1 MKTPSATLTARK
13 RSNTFRAMGTKST
26 ESADAD
32 RQVRTAIVRTLE
44 SRGGKARFVTEL
56 SAALARSDC
65 NGESVERILAELT
78 TEGVVMV
85 RDHFCADPHLAGVD
99 LRIAALVPGD
109 AGPDAQMIAIRA
121 VDAAWEKWLGEY
133 LANHR
138 CS

>member
-1 MKTPSATLTARK
+1 M
-13 RSNTFRAMGTKST
+13 
-26 ESADAD
+26 ADAD

-56 SAALARSDC
+56 NAALARMNY

-78 TEGVVMV
+78 TERVVIV

-99 LRIAALVPGD
+99 LRIAALVRGD

-121 VDAAWEKWLGEY
+121 IDEGWDKWLGEY

-138 CS
+138 CT